1 MCSCL
6 RALKT
11 SLAAEFRACGVSAET
26 TPFFSFL
33 FLSFLFSSF
42 VFNAGAYK
50 HYNHLLCD

>member
-26 TPFFSFL
+26 TPFF
-33 FLSFLFSSF
+33 FLSFFFFFFFLSLFSF
-42 VFNAGAYK
+42 F
-50 HYNHLLCD
+50 LFCF